1 MPSELQFEIFSVYP
15 NDAMKP
21 NVLTEYKFKFGSIAG
36 CVGNEINRKKKP
48 GINEDGGM
56 VIVTETKIL
65 SLMIDG
71 HYSRDTTDILLNV
84 FKQNIE
90 ENTQLI
96 NVQVEDYNFLKTCNW
111 YTRRV
116 LEELQKQDSEGEASF
131 MISLIDL
138 QSNRLLLYSVG
149 DVMLFIADPMRG
161 WAPYYQLGQRHYYEW
176 INKIGIAGYHFD
188 SIEYNPTM
196 SIIITTDGL
205 IDDPVINI
213 DEIEKIFQVIKNP
226 AEISKAGTLVNYA
239 LDELDFDDNITT
251 IYINPT
257 D

>member
-96 NVQVEDYNFLKTCNW
+96 
-111 YTRRV
+111 
-116 LEELQKQDSEGEASF
+116 
-131 MISLIDL
+131 
-138 QSNRLLLYSVG
+138 
-149 DVMLFIADPMRG
+149 
-161 WAPYYQLGQRHYYEW
+161 
-176 INKIGIAGYHFD
+176 
-188 SIEYNPTM
+188 
-196 SIIITTDGL
+196 
-205 IDDPVINI
+205 INI
-213 DEIEKIFQVIKNP
+213 ICKRPILFHNFKKSLSIFDCCFDFP
-226 AEISKAGTLVNYA
+226 WISYNKG
-239 LDELDFDDNITT
+239 
-251 IYINPT
+251 
-257 D
+257 